1 VPVPEIAS
9 RAERESP
16 RCQVHEDRGAARVP
30 RYSEHVRIAIVA
42 LVGLALVGA
51 ATAANGEPRKALTA
65 KGNSTAKSVVLKR
78 ADLSPGFTQRT
89 RPDDDLPKGV
99 RCGALDESDLTI
111 TGEAQS
117 PDFQFTQPGI
127 YVTVGSTANVYRTL
141 KDATASWNRGT
152 SAKTA
157 TCFADIV
164 RLGAPRG
171 QNVKIVSAK
180 RLTFPKVAP
189 KTAAFRVVATLTL
202 SGKQR
207 VRAYIDAVILQN
219 GRVQSGVVFT
229 SLGRP
234 VGQGDEVGLASV
246 VAARLASVNR
256 PKGPSA

>member
-1 VPVPEIAS
+1 M
-9 RAERESP
+9 
-16 RCQVHEDRGAARVP
+16 RV
-30 RYSEHVRIAIVA
+30 IVA
-42 LVGLALVGA
+42 ALLALAVVQA
-51 ATAANGEPRKALTA
+51 AAAANGEPRKALTA
-65 KGNSTAKSVVLKR
+65 KGNAAARSIVLKR

-89 RPDDDLPKGV
+89 RPDEDLPAGV

-127 YVTVGSTANVYRTL
+127 FVTVGSTANVYRTL
-141 KDATASWNRGT
+141 KDANESWKRGT
-152 SAKTA
+152 SSKTA

-180 RLTFPKVAP
+180 RLSFPKVAP

-202 SGKQR
+202 SGNQR
-207 VRAYIDAVILQN
+207 VRAYIDAIILQN
-219 GRVQSGVVFT
+219 GRVQSGIVFT

-234 VGQGDEVGLASV
+234 VGQADEVGLAGL
-246 VAARLASVNR
+246 VAGRLSGPSR
-256 PKGPSA
+256 PKGPTA